1 MLELRN
7 LTKIFNPSTVNA
19 RAGISDLSL
28 TVNDGDFI
36 TIIGPNGSGKSTLF
50 NLIAGSLISDSG
62 DIFLDGKNITLQK
75 PSFRARSIGRLFQ
88 DPLAGNAP
96 SMTVAENLAL
106 AAKSG
111 GWLKTISRADRQ
123 LFRQRLAELDMGLE
137 DCLDQPV
144 GLLSGGQRQA
154 LSLMM
159 ATINPPRV
167 LLLDEHTAALDPAS
181 GDKVLKI
188 TKKIVAEHQ
197 LTCLMITHNM
207 ADALRLG
214 NRTIMLEKGRIIMD
228 LTGEERRQAT
238 VASLVE
244 MFRHHSGHQ
253 LTDDELML
261 ND

>member
-7 LTKIFNPSTVNA
+7 VTKIFNAQTVNET
-19 RAGISDLSL
+19 RGISDLSL
-28 TVNDGDFI
+28 KVNDGDFI

-62 DIFLDGKNITLQK
+62 DIFLDGVNITLQK
-75 PSFRARSIGRLFQ
+75 PSVRSRSIGRLFQ

-96 SMTVAENLAL
+96 EMTVAENLAL

-111 GWLKTISRADRQ
+111 GWLKTISRTDRQ
-123 LFRQRLAELDMGLE
+123 FFREKLSILNMGLE

-159 ATINPPRV
+159 ATINPPKL
-167 LLLDEHTAALDPAS
+167 LLLDEHTAALDPSS
-181 GDKVLKI
+181 GEKVLQI
-188 TKKIVAEHQ
+188 TEKIVSENH
-197 LTCLMITHNM
+197 LSCLMITHDM
-207 ADALRLG
+207 ADALRMG

-228 LTGEERRQAT
+228 LSGPQRREAT
-238 VASLVE
+238 VQSLVE
-244 MFRHHSGHQ
+244 MFRKNSGRM
-253 LTDDELML
+253 LADDELML
-261 ND
+261 NV